1 MFREGSWTPPS
12 TSPSDLSPLCCW
24 QPSAVPMELILKSW
38 HVMLVFKEQ
47 VNPLSKAQ
55 WIVHRL
61 AQMVTL
67 SLWLHCALYLAHLQG
82 VEL

>member
-1 MFREGSWTPPS
+1 
-12 TSPSDLSPLCCW
+12 
-24 QPSAVPMELILKSW
+24 MELTLKSW

-55 WIVHRL
+55 WIVYRL

-82 VEL
+82 IEL